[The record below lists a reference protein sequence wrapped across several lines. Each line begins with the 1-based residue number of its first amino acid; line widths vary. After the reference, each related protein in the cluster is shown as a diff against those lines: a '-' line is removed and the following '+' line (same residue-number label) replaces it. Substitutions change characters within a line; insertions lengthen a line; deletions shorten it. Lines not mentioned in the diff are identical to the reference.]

1 MPFSIASILEAV
13 MRIMSFLT
21 FAAGLAVA
29 GGSTFMARDFL
40 ETKYARVAAETCS
53 NDLVKVVV
61 ATVDIAFGQVIDTS
75 KLQTQDWPAAALP
88 IGSFKDFTDLLPAT
102 GTEPRRAKSAIAK
115 GEIVLASKISNFGEK
130 VTIVQ
135 SLSPNS
141 RAIAIMV
148 SAETGVGGFVTPGD
162 KVDIILTYGGGAE
175 MKTITILQNIRVIG
189 VDQQA
194 NADQEAPEVA
204 RTVTLEASA
213 EDSQKLA
220 LAQKAGTLS
229 LALRTIENN
238 DEQVLESISLRD
250 VLREPEP
257 VETAAPAQVTV
268 RTVTVRRGVEA
279 TEDEVN

>member
-1 MPFSIASILEAV
+1 
-13 MRIMSFLT
+13 MRITSLLT

-29 GGSTFMARDFL
+29 GGSAYMARDFL
-40 ETKYARVAAETCS
+40 EAKYAKVEAVTCS

-61 ATVDIAFGQVIDTS
+61 ATTDIAFGQVIDTS
-75 KLQTQDWPAAALP
+75 KLKTQDWPATALP

-102 GTEPRRAKSAIAK
+102 GTEPRRARTAIAK
-115 GEIVLASKISNFGEK
+115 GEVVLASKISNFGEK

-141 RAIAIMV
+141 RAIAIKV
-148 SAETGVGGFVTPGD
+148 TAETGVGGFVTPGD
-162 KVDIILTYGGGAE
+162 KVDVILTYGRDE
-175 MKTITILQNIRVIG
+175 ELKTVTIIQNVRVIG

-194 NADQEAPEVA
+194 NADQERPEIA

-229 LALRTIENN
+229 LALRTIEND
-238 DEQVLESISLRD
+238 DEQVLESITLRD

-257 VETAAPAQVTV
+257 EETAAPAEVTV
-268 RTVTVRRGVEA
+268 RTVTVRRGIEA